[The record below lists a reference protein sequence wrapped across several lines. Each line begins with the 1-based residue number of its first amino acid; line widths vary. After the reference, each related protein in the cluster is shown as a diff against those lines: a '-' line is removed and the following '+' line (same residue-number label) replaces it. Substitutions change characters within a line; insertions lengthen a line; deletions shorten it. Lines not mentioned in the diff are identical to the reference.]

1 MLQTYRD
8 LAGMPLALKDE
19 KFGSISD
26 LYFDDRDWSVR
37 YAVADIGAW
46 YESRQGLVNAELIG
60 RPDLDKRECPV
71 ALTKEQV
78 MHAAPPEADPPVREQ
93 MRQGQSGVPLTAF
106 FISHPGGVYS
116 PVLAEAQI
124 AALSEASGET
134 GEGER
139 DGDPHLRS
147 MAEVLGYAISALDGE
162 IGSVDDFLID
172 PECWQVRH
180 VVVDTGNW
188 LPGARV
194 VLARDLLDAV
204 SWSDRQISVRVHRQ
218 TVENS
223 PKLERLS
230 NVERDDLKD
239 VGLYYGHPGL

>member
-1 MLQTYRD
+1 MSSKPSGGSSSMGAASGVRML
-8 LAGMPLALKDE
+8 
-19 KFGSISD
+19 
-26 LYFDDRDWSVR
+26 SVR
-37 YAVADIGAW
+37 I
-46 YESRQGLVNAELIG
+46 QG
-60 RPDLDKRECPV
+60 KR
-71 ALTKEQV
+71 
-78 MHAAPPEADPPVREQ
+78 
-93 MRQGQSGVPLTAF
+93 GQSGVPLTAF

-204 SWSDRQISVRVHRQ
+204 S
-218 TVENS
+218 EALKS
-223 PKLERLS
+223 PVPSGVTLL
-230 NVERDDLKD
+230 L
-239 VGLYYGHPGL
+239 LTFP